1 MTNERNGND
10 RCVLFDAK
18 NRSISEQIN
27 LSRSQS
33 TRCNDLLRQ
42 MATQFK
48 KVYPIAV
55 AEWLA
60 RLTAVREDPGSN
72 HTADGCVYRDSR
84 CDIQPWAQAV
94 HLCCSA

>member
-1 MTNERNGND
+1 MNEMAMIDVYFLMQKIVQFRNKLICPAA
-10 RCVLFDAK
+10 RALAVMIYYARWQHKL
-18 NRSISEQIN
+18 
-27 LSRSQS
+27 
-33 TRCNDLLRQ
+33 
-42 MATQFK
+42 

-55 AEWLA
+55 AEWLT